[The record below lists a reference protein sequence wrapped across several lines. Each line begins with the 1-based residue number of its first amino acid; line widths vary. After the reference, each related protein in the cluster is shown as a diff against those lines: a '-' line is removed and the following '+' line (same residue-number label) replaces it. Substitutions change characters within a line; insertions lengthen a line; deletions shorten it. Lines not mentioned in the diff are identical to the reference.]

1 MPIDKTKICC
11 RGDSSRN
18 EPCPPTVPNFFKPNY
33 RYTERPLYRKFI
45 VPNFHYTEE
54 SLGRNPIKPKIH
66 YAENIILNLFLYND
80 DSVL

>member
-1 MPIDKTKICC
+1 MI
-11 RGDSSRN
+11 GEQLVGMLQN
-18 EPCPPTVPNFFKPNY
+18 ACPPTVPNFFKPNY

-45 VPNFHYTEE
+45 VPNLHYTEE
-54 SLGRNPIKPKIH
+54 SLGRNPIKPKTH